1 MPDSAGKRFKPTKY
15 IPVCTAATLLVGS
28 STLFFVFTCP
38 WLASVISPVVPLYNG
53 AVFLFVLANFSMAT
67 FMDPGV
73 FPRANEDEDKDDDF
87 RAPLYKNVEVKG
99 IQVRMKWCSTCHF
112 YRPPRCSHCSVCD
125 NCVEDFDHHCPWVNN
140 CIGRRNYRYFFLFLL
155 SLSTHMV
162 GVFSFGLLFVLN
174 HLERLR
180 ELHTNVTIIVMCVSG
195 LFFIP
200 VMGLTGFHLVLV
212 ARGRTTNEQVTG
224 KFRGGVNP
232 FTRGCCGNVKH
243 VLCSPLAPRYMVDLR
258 KKPNIQ
264 MNPPF
269 LRPVLSDRN
278 VVVKLSDNGVHANIL
293 RTKSKTSL
301 DGLGEKSADIQPPL
315 PPKAERHHHLHHHP
329 HHPQHQVQNQ
339 LTSSEEGSVCS
350 KPTAPSTPAMYR
362 FRPSFGTMPTVQ
374 YQAAGEKISMSENSK
389 SSAILEE
396 RAHDYRSEPNLDFP
410 DYGGA
415 EAPPLH
421 RHFLSSPFQLDSYSL
436 KHASRRD
443 EPAKLGGVKP
453 ESVTSTPH
461 RGVFSPG
468 TMSSRNASLSYDSL
482 LTPSVAVAPS
492 VPFHSPYLPAKTC
505 HVRRPELQHQHFP
518 SSPYSPARVGYL
530 YGRER
535 SGERDGE
542 RERDR
547 DPSPVRYDNLSK
559 TIMASIQERKELEER
574 ERLIHRHGHAHNHA
588 HIYANDSGVFD
599 GHFPASR
606 GSRDE
611 LTRVGVMSFGPR
623 VLHSSASSLVRAPA
637 ASTSSLHN
645 EAGNGGGVHYRS
657 PSHQPPLSPSP
668 SCRSPSFSH
677 HKLSFISAVERDDS
691 PHLGHREEPNR
702 VKVNGQPKGQMRECH
717 LVSSSGTPLSP
728 SVKKVTGVG
737 GTTYE
742 ISV

>member
-1 MPDSAGKRFKPTKY
+1 
-15 IPVCTAATLLVGS
+15 
-28 STLFFVFTCP
+28 
-38 WLASVISPVVPLYNG
+38 
-53 AVFLFVLANFSMAT
+53 
-67 FMDPGV
+67 
-73 FPRANEDEDKDDDF
+73 
-87 RAPLYKNVEVKG
+87 
-99 IQVRMKWCSTCHF
+99 
-112 YRPPRCSHCSVCD
+112 
-125 NCVEDFDHHCPWVNN
+125 
-140 CIGRRNYRYFFLFLL
+140 
-155 SLSTHMV
+155 
-162 GVFSFGLLFVLN
+162 
-174 HLERLR
+174 
-180 ELHTNVTIIVMCVSG
+180 
-195 LFFIP
+195 
-200 VMGLTGFHLVLV
+200 
-212 ARGRTTNEQVTG
+212 
-224 KFRGGVNP
+224 
-232 FTRGCCGNVKH
+232 
-243 VLCSPLAPRYMVDLR
+243 
-258 KKPNIQ
+258 
-264 MNPPF
+264 
-269 LRPVLSDRN
+269 
-278 VVVKLSDNGVHANIL
+278 
-293 RTKSKTSL
+293 
-301 DGLGEKSADIQPPL
+301 
-315 PPKAERHHHLHHHP
+315 
-329 HHPQHQVQNQ
+329 
-339 LTSSEEGSVCS
+339 
-350 KPTAPSTPAMYR
+350 MYR
-362 FRPSFGTMPTVQ
+362 FRPSFGTMPKVQ

-436 KHASRRD
+436 KHAGRRD
-443 EPAKLGGVKP
+443 EPVKLGGVKP

-505 HVRRPELQHQHFP
+505 HVRRPDLQHQHFP

-530 YGRER
+530 YGREHD
-535 SGERDGE
+535 GERDGK

-611 LTRVGVMSFGPR
+611 LSRVGVMSFGPR
-623 VLHSSASSLVRAPA
+623 VLHSSASSLVRAPG

-691 PHLGHREEPNR
+691 PHLGHREELNR
-702 VKVNGQPKGQMRECH
+702 AKVNGQPKGQTRECH

-728 SVKKVTGVG
+728 SVRKVTGVG